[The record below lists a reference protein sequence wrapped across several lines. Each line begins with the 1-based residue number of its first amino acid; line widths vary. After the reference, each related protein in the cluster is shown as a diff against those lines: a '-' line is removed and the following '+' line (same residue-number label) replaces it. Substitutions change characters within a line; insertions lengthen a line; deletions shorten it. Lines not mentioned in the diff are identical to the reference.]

1 MRMYAAILIALVGP
15 SSPASAQAQCPELT
29 RLRAEAAAASTQTRG
44 APALGSCDAYIRL
57 SIAWN
62 DIAKYAGDNR
72 EACDISISAMNDIE
86 KRHREVVQARDNV
99 CTGRRP
105 RPFPAEVILH

>member
-1 MRMYAAILIALVGP
+1 MRTYGAILIALAGLSGP
-15 SSPASAQAQCPELT
+15 ANAQAQCPELT
-29 RLRAEAAAASTQTRG
+29 RLRSEVAAASTGTGVPTRNR
-44 APALGSCDAYIRL
+44 CDAYIRL

-72 EACDISISAMNDIE
+72 EACGISISAMNDIE
-86 KRHREVVQARDNV
+86 RHHREVVQARDNV

-105 RPFPAEVILH
+105 RPFPPEIIVH

>member
-1 MRMYAAILIALVGP
+1 MYGMILIALVGL
-15 SSPASAQAQCPELT
+15 SSPAVAQAQCPELT

-44 APALGSCDAYIRL
+44 APALGRCEAYIRF

-62 DIAKYAGDNR
+62 DVAKYAGDNR
-72 EACDISISAMNDIE
+72 EACDISSPTMNDIE
-86 KRHREVVQARDNV
+86 RRHREVVQARDNV

-105 RPFPAEVILH
+105 RPFPAEVIPR

>member
-1 MRMYAAILIALVGP
+1 MLRYAAVLIALAGFYGP
-15 SSPASAQAQCPELT
+15 ANAQTQCPELM
-29 RLRAEAAAASTQTRG
+29 RLRSEVAAASTKATGRM
-44 APALGSCDAYIRL
+44 PRTSCDAYIRL
-57 SIAWN
+57 SIAWY

>member
-1 MRMYAAILIALVGP
+1 MRTYGAILIALAGLCG
-15 SSPASAQAQCPELT
+15 SATAQTQCPELT
-29 RLRAEAAAASTQTRG
+29 WLRSEVAAASTKATGRM
-44 APALGSCDAYIRL
+44 PRTSCDAYIRL

-72 EACDISISAMNDIE
+72 EACDISSSAMDDIE

-99 CTGRRP
+99 CTGRRS